1 MLRKEFISGGNPAK
15 TGAFHCDAA
24 GIGAIDAVSGRD
36 RRRIGSG
43 KAAASGR
50 PASYRI
56 MAKVFFPNRERLSAK
71 GYAAVAHVPVLF
83 DTNGR
88 YLREHN
94 RYLRE
99 RARLEWHPGAGGD
112 ILRPRTLSNIAD
124 KLKNFATWC
133 AARSVDW
140 RTVTYARILDY
151 QSEQIDGR
159 WSVLGGKL
167 LPSTANER
175 ADEATS
181 FVRWAADRRLRG
193 PFDVKMFVTRG
204 SRALGVGPAP
214 VRSGRA
220 KEDIISPEQ
229 AGFVLPEREEVREW
243 LEAVRAQR
251 GYSKYLACKI
261 IMNTGARRHEVE
273 ALTTAQWPTD
283 EAISRAISR
292 RLFSVPMRLTV
303 TKGGRPRT
311 IRVPIALAK
320 EVREFIN
327 GKRKNYARR
336 FYLANDK
343 TRTDR
348 LLLSDDL
355 AAHGRPI
362 SAQTIYRCFS
372 EVEPGPSHWSP
383 HKGRHVFACFW
394 VLSALSVEADRSG
407 GLKTKSADWVNN
419 RGEFWLKALQR
430 QFGHVSTATTEEYLR
445 WLVYATSLAE
455 LSAGWHRFLDGDAE

>member
-1 MLRKEFISGGNPAK
+1 
-15 TGAFHCDAA
+15 
-24 GIGAIDAVSGRD
+24 
-36 RRRIGSG
+36 
-43 KAAASGR
+43 
-50 PASYRI
+50 
-56 MAKVFFPNRERLSAK
+56 MAKVFFPDRERLAAK
-71 GYAAVAHVPVLF
+71 GYAAVAYVPVLF
-83 DTNGR
+83 DAGGR
-88 YLREHN
+88 YLRQHN

-99 RARLEWHPGAGGD
+99 RARLEWHPGSGGD
-112 ILRPRTLSNIAD
+112 ILRARTLSNIAER
-124 KLKNFATWC
+124 LKNFVMWC
-133 AARSVDW
+133 ETRAADW
-140 RTVTYARILDY
+140 CTISYARVLDY

-181 FVRWAADRRLRG
+181 FVRWAADRKLRG
-193 PFDVKMFVTRG
+193 PFDVKMFVKRG
-204 SRALGVGPAP
+204 SRELGIGPAL
-214 VRSGRA
+214 VRVGRA
-220 KEDIISPEQ
+220 KEDVISPEQ
-229 AGFVLPEREEVREW
+229 AGFILPEPQEVREW

-261 IMNTGARRHEVE
+261 VMNTGARRHEVE
-273 ALTTAQWPTD
+273 ALTKDQWPTA
-283 EAISRAISR
+283 EAIARAVGR

-311 IRVPIALAK
+311 IRVPIGLAG
-320 EVREFIN
+320 EVRQWIE
-327 GKRKNYARR
+327 GKRKTYALR
-336 FYLANDK
+336 FHLANDK
-343 TRTDR
+343 KRTDR
-348 LLLSDDL
+348 LLLSDDP

-372 EVEPGPSHWSP
+372 EVQPGPSHWSP

-394 VLSALSVEADRSG
+394 VLNALSVEADRSG

-419 RGEFWLKALQR
+419 RGDFWLKALQR

-455 LSAGWHRFLDGDAE
+455 LSAGWHRFLDGDGE